1 MAAKVL
7 RNSAKAI
14 IIQDGRL
21 LVLQMV
27 DQEGD
32 FCILPGGGQK
42 HGEPLT
48 DALKR
53 ECLEEIGASVRIGRL
68 RLIREYIGRNHE
80 FSEDDGDSHQVEFMF
95 ECELEPGA
103 TPRVGHEPDEAQVGV
118 TWLPVSEL
126 EQHRLYPKAIRTII
140 KNGIPDTTP
149 LYLGDVN

>member
-1 MAAKVL
+1 MAPGAL

-21 LVLQMV
+21 LVLKMV
-27 DQEGD
+27 DSEGD
-32 FCILPGGGQK
+32 FYILPGGGQK

-53 ECLEEIGASVRIGRL
+53 ECLEEIGTSVRIGSL

-80 FSEDDGDSHQVEFMF
+80 FSKEDADTHQIEFMF

-103 TPRVGHEPDEAQVGV
+103 VPKVGHRPDETQVGIA
-118 TWLPVSEL
+118 WLPVSEL
-126 EQHRLYPKAIRTII
+126 DKYRLYPKVLRTII
-140 KNGIPDTTP
+140 RNGIPDTTP